1 MNKKA
6 IGALFAVLAI
16 VVVCGC
22 GQSTPPPASKS
33 ADKASQVPVT
43 PVTVVDAKKGAEPAP
58 AVPAPAPAWSE
69 TKPAIEEPKEEPL
82 PEVLAKVGDDTITAK
97 DFERKLGLAKKMSM
111 AGGAMGSPTIEQKR
125 QLLQNMIRE
134 KTVLALAKNQ
144 GITVTEE
151 EVQKEV
157 ENAKSKLPPEQFQ
170 KRMADQGITEEELPN
185 LVRQSLVTRKFA
197 ESKTKDLQAT
207 DEELA
212 AEFERMKS
220 AGKADRKDETT
231 DVAHILIK
239 VEEGADE
246 AAWNAAKE
254 KIDAARTRI
263 TGGQKFEDVAKE
275 VSEDP
280 GSKEK
285 GGLYTDV
292 PKGRMVPEFDEK
304 IASTP
309 VGQVSEPFKTKYGWH
324 ILTVVAKH
332 APGPMTLDDVKSSL
346 SERIIRTKR
355 SQVMMT
361 LMQEAEA
368 GVKTEILYAP
378 FAASAT
384 PPMPPMHPPMPPM
397 HPPMPGAAP
406 APSSATPPPAPE
418 ASPAPVAP
426 PAAPPAPPA
435 PDGGEKK

>member
-6 IGALFAVLAI
+6 IAALFAVLAI

-22 GQSTPPPASKS
+22 GQNTPPPASKS
-33 ADKASQVPVT
+33 VDKASQVPVT
-43 PVTVVDAKKGAEPAP
+43 PVTVVDTKKGAEPAP
-58 AVPAPAPAWSE
+58 VAPVPAPAGSE
-69 TKPAIEEPKEEPL
+69 AKAVTEEPKEEPL
-82 PEVLAKVGDDTITAK
+82 PEVLAKVGDDAITAK
-97 DFERKLGLAKKMSM
+97 DFERKLGFAKKMSM

-134 KTVLALAKNQ
+134 KAILALAKSQ
-144 GITVTEE
+144 GITVSEE

-157 ENAKSKLPPEQFQ
+157 ENAKGKLPPEQFQ

-185 LVRQSLVTRKFA
+185 LVRQSLVMRKFA

-220 AGKADRKDETT
+220 TGKADRKDETT
-231 DVAHILIK
+231 DVAHILIA
-239 VEEGADE
+239 VAEGADE

-304 IASTP
+304 MLSTP
-309 VGQVSEPFKTKYGWH
+309 VGQVSEPFKSKFGWH

-332 APGPMTLDDVKSSL
+332 APGPMTLDDAKSSL

-361 LMQEAEA
+361 LMREAEA

-378 FAASAT
+378 LAAPPA
-384 PPMPPMHPPMPPM
+384 PPMPPM
-397 HPPMPGAAP
+397 PGAPP
-406 APSSATPPPAPE
+406 APSSAAPPPA
-418 ASPAPVAP
+418 

-435 PDGGEKK
+435 PEGGEKK

>member
-6 IGALFAVLAI
+6 IAALFAVLAI

-43 PVTVVDAKKGAEPAP
+43 PVTVVDTKKGAEPAP
-58 AVPAPAPAWSE
+58 AAPAPAGSE
-69 TKPAIEEPKEEPL
+69 AKPVTEEPKEEPL

-97 DFERKLGLAKKMSM
+97 DFERKLAFAKKVSM
-111 AGGAMGSPTIEQKR
+111 TGGAMGNPTIEHKR

-134 KTVLALAKNQ
+134 KTVLALAKSQ
-144 GITVTEE
+144 GIIVSEE
-151 EVQKEV
+151 EVQKEI

-185 LVRQSLVTRKFA
+185 LVRQSLVMRKFA

-220 AGKADRKDETT
+220 TGKADRKDETT
-231 DVAHILIK
+231 DVAHILIA
-239 VEEGADE
+239 VAEGADE

-292 PKGRMVPEFDEK
+292 PKGKMVPEFDEK
-304 IASTP
+304 MLSTP
-309 VGQVSEPFKTKYGWH
+309 VGQVSEPFKSKFGWH

-332 APGPMTLDDVKSSL
+332 APGPMTLDDAKSNL

-355 SQVMMT
+355 SQVMMK

-368 GVKTEILYAP
+368 GIKTEILYAP
-378 FAASAT
+378 FAAPPA
-384 PPMPPMHPPMPPM
+384 PPMPPM
-397 HPPMPGAAP
+397 PGARP
-406 APSSATPPPAPE
+406 APSSATPPPAP
-418 ASPAPVAP
+418 
-426 PAAPPAPPA
+426 AAPPAPPA
-435 PDGGEKK
+435 PEGGEKK

>member
-6 IGALFAVLAI
+6 IGVLFAVLAI

-22 GQSTPPPASKS
+22 GQSTPPPAPKS

-43 PVTVVDAKKGAEPAP
+43 PVTVVDTKKGDEPAS
-58 AVPAPAPAWSE
+58 AAPAPAGSE
-69 TKPAIEEPKEEPL
+69 AKPVTEEPKEDPL

-97 DFERKLGLAKKMSM
+97 DFERKLGVAKRMNM

-134 KTVLALAKNQ
+134 KAVLALAKNQ
-144 GITVTEE
+144 GITVSEE
-151 EVQKEV
+151 EVQKEL

-185 LVRQSLVTRKFA
+185 LIRQSLVVRKLA

-220 AGKADRKDETT
+220 TGKADRKDETT

-239 VEEGADE
+239 VDEGADE
-246 AAWNAAKE
+246 AAWNAAKA

-275 VSEDP
+275 VTEDP

-292 PKGRMVPEFDEK
+292 PKGQMVPEFDEK
-304 IASTP
+304 MLSTP
-309 VGQVSEPFKTKYGWH
+309 VGQVSEPFKSKFGWH

-332 APGPMTLDDVKSSL
+332 VPGPMTLDDAKSSL

-361 LMQEAEA
+361 LMREAEA

-378 FAASAT
+378 LAA
-384 PPMPPMHPPMPPM
+384 PPMPPMPPR
-397 HPPMPGAAP
+397 PPMPGAPP
-406 APSSATPPPAPE
+406 APSSATSATPPPAPT
-418 ASPAPVAP
+418 
-426 PAAPPAPPA
+426 APPAPPA

>member
-6 IGALFAVLAI
+6 IGVLFAVLAI

-43 PVTVVDAKKGAEPAP
+43 PVTVVDTKKGAEPAP
-58 AVPAPAPAWSE
+58 VAPTPAPPGSE
-69 TKPAIEEPKEEPL
+69 AKPAAEEPKEDPL

-97 DFERKLGLAKKMSM
+97 DFERKLGFAKKMSM

-134 KTVLALAKNQ
+134 KSVLALAKNQ
-144 GITVTEE
+144 GITVSEE

-185 LVRQSLVTRKFA
+185 LVRQSLVMRKLV

-220 AGKADRKDETT
+220 TGKADRKDETT

-239 VEEGADE
+239 VDEGADE

-275 VSEDP
+275 VTEDP

-304 IASTP
+304 MLSTP
-309 VGQVSEPFKTKYGWH
+309 VGQVSEPFKSKFGWH

-355 SQVMMT
+355 SQVMMK

-378 FAASAT
+378 LAAPPM
-384 PPMPPMHPPMPPM
+384 PPMPPMHPPV
-397 HPPMPGAAP
+397 PGAPP
-406 APSSATPPPAPE
+406 APPSATPPPA
-418 ASPAPVAP
+418 

-435 PDGGEKK
+435 PEGGEKK